1 MVRKKDKTSLI
12 KEVESLSKELLKLM
26 SSKGK
31 IEVSEDKENDAIR
44 VDIESDDEAGLLIG
58 TRGETLNAI
67 QIALGMMIKQK
78 TGEWK
83 RIIVNV
89 GDWREK
95 QEEHLK
101 EIASQVAERAIETD
115 EPQTLYNLKP
125 SHRRIVHMALK
136 ETGGVKSE
144 SFGEGEERYLVVT
157 PEDKSK

>member
-1 MVRKKDKTSLI
+1 MVKKKDEASLI
-12 KEVESLSKELLKLM
+12 KEVKSLSKELLKLM

-31 IEVSEDKENDAIR
+31 VKVSDDKENDAIR
-44 VDIESDDEAGLLIG
+44 VDIETEDEAGLLIG

-67 QIALGMMIKQK
+67 QIALGTMVKQK

-101 EIASQVAERAIETD
+101 EMASQVAERAVETD
-115 EPQTLYNLKP
+115 EP
-125 SHRRIVHMALK
+125 HRRIVHMALK
-136 ETGGVKSE
+136 EIGGVKSE

>member
-1 MVRKKDKTSLI
+1 MVKKKSETSLI
-12 KEVESLSKELLKLM
+12 KEVRSLSKELLKLM

-31 IEVSEDKENDAIR
+31 IKVSDDKENDAIR
-44 VDIESDDEAGLLIG
+44 VDIETEDEAGLLIG

-67 QIALGMMIKQK
+67 QIALGMMFKQK

-101 EIASQVAERAIETD
+101 EMASQVAERAVETGD
-115 EPQTLYNLKP
+115 PQTLYNLKP

-136 ETGGVKSE
+136 EIGGVKSE

-157 PEDKSK
+157 SEDKSK